1 MEDHALNAAFESE
14 YEKFKS
20 TLASSPLYRS
30 LQAISEQTTAVFN
43 AVNDGIEELCGLYL
57 DRDQRNSIVCDLSNM
72 ILDTALRHGLE
83 DSDLTFNHNSAA
95 ND

>member
-1 MEDHALNAAFESE
+1 MENSALNAAAESE
-14 YEKFKS
+14 FEKFKA
-20 TLASSPLYRS
+20 TMASSPLYCS
-30 LQAISEQTTAVFN
+30 LQTISEQTTAVFN

-57 DRDQRNSIVCDLSNM
+57 NEGQRNSIVCDLSNM

-83 DSDLTFNHNSAA
+83 DSDLTFDLISAA